1 MKRIKVKT
9 NPFGNKSI
17 ELVDAPERVTV
28 ECKDFE
34 VLLEKKEHKIIALEN
49 NFLSRK
55 YFGKLFKDSKYMIFN
70 LAFGLKNAS
79 YTNNLSNEDL
89 VEEVIVL
96 WDKRLNYSTFTVDIY
111 QEISPEQLDE
121 IIEFCDLQETTDCE
135 RETTSID
142 YQGNEGD
149 YTIRVICEDEKPVKI
164 IIGPLFN
171 ELLRGAREN
180 LKLTQSEVAARIG
193 VELQSYQR
201 YEYGERIPDGK
212 TMIKLVRLLNLN
224 TLDIEKALL

>member
-1 MKRIKVKT
+1 MKKLNVKT
-9 NPFGNKSI
+9 NPFGNKSF
-17 ELVDAPERVTV
+17 ELVDAPQQKIV
-28 ECKDFE
+28 EWKDFE

-55 YFGKLFKDSKYMIFN
+55 YFEEFFKDNKYMIFN

-79 YTNNLSNEDL
+79 YSNNLINEDL

-96 WDKRLNYSTFTVDIY
+96 HDKRLNYSNFTVDIY
-111 QEISPEQLDE
+111 QELTSEQLDE

-135 RETTSID
+135 RETTVID
-142 YQGNEGD
+142 YQGNEGN
-149 YTIRVICEDEKPVKI
+149 YTIRVICEDEQPVKI

-171 ELLRGAREN
+171 ELLRFARKN
-180 LKLTQSEVAARIG
+180 LHLTQTEVAARIG

-201 YEYGERIPDGK
+201 YEYGSRIPDGE

-224 TLDIEKALL
+224 MLEVEKSL

>member
-1 MKRIKVKT
+1 MKKLNVKT
-9 NPFGNKSI
+9 NLFGNRTF
-17 ELVDAPERVTV
+17 ELVDAPERVIV
-28 ECKDFE
+28 EWKDFE
-34 VLLEKKEHKIIALEN
+34 VLLKAKENKIIALEN

-79 YTNNLSNEDL
+79 YANNLYNEDL

-96 WDKRLNYSTFTVDIY
+96 WDQRLNYRDFTVDIY
-111 QEISPEQLDE
+111 QELTPEQLDE

-149 YTIRVICEDEKPVKI
+149 YTIRVICKDEQPVKI

-180 LKLTQSEVAARIG
+180 LNLTQSEVAARIG

-201 YEYGERIPDGK
+201 YEYGSRIPDGK
-212 TMIKLVRLLNLN
+212 TMVKLVRLLNLN
-224 TLDIEKALL
+224 ILEVQKSLE